1 MQKIESLE
9 NSKIKFLKKLN
20 QKKYREQF
28 SKFSVENFIII
39 IDAQKSGFDFEELF
53 VTESF
58 IKKNKLKFD
67 LLINNSKNN
76 YEIFIIDEKINKSFS
91 NLETPSGITAIYKR
105 IESKIDFSKKI
116 VYLNNISNPG
126 NMGTILRSALAFG
139 IKNIILD
146 ENCVDLYNFKTINS
160 AKDSIFKL
168 NIEFDENLKL
178 LKKIKKQMKI
188 FSTRLEKSSDLKI
201 LKKESIFCI
210 VFGNESNGISEKI
223 INLSDDFIKINMTNN
238 IESLNVASSCAIIF
252 HYIYNNSL

>member
-9 NSKIKFLKKLN
+9 NSKIKLLKKLN

-28 SKFSVENFIII
+28 SKFSVENFTII
-39 IDAQKSGFDFEELF
+39 IDAQNSGFNFEQLF
-53 VTESF
+53 VTENF
-58 IKKNKLKFD
+58 IKKNQEKFD
-67 LLINNSKNN
+67 LLLKNSKNIN
-76 YEIFIIDEKINKSFS
+76 EIYIIDKKINKSFS
-91 NLETPSGITAIYKR
+91 NLENPSGICAIYEKLDT
-105 IESKIDFSKKI
+105 KIDYNNII
-116 VYLNNISNPG
+116 VYLNNISDPG
-126 NMGTILRSALAFG
+126 NLGTILRSALAFD

-168 NIEFDENLKL
+168 NMEFDENLKL

-188 FSTRLEKSSDLKI
+188 FSTRLEKSKSIDI
-201 LKKESIFCI
+201 LKKENKFCI
-210 VFGNESNGISEKI
+210 IFGNETNGVDKKI
-223 INLSDDFIKINMTNN
+223 MNLSDDFIKINMTSD